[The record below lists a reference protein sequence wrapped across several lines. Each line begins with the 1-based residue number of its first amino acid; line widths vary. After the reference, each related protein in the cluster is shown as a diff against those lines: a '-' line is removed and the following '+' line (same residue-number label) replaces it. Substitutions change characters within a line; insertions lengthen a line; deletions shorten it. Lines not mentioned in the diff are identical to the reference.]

1 MQGCAIRCTLA
12 MMDATLHREIVI
24 RIIRGI
30 LLGSTRVKSVGH
42 CPYFFRSRDEVGIAL
57 SGR

>member
-1 MQGCAIRCTLA
+1 